1 MLRWPGSLTT
11 LLPVLVLL
19 VAAEPAKAFGF
30 CFSFGSRSH
39 SRPHYNSYALPYP
52 GVAAPSY
59 PGYGYSPVPPAYNYN
74 NSYYPPPSISET
86 VYPEA
91 VREQSETWFPA
102 GTISPD

>member
-1 MLRWPGSLTT
+1 MMRWPGSLTT

-30 CFSFGSRSH
+30 CFSFGSRSQ
-39 SRPHYNSYALPYP
+39 SRPHYNTYALPYP
-52 GVAAPSY
+52 GVAAPLY

-74 NSYYPPPSISET
+74 NSYYPPPSSYET